1 MSGVWLSPVVVPKIS
16 GNVIEKITAEQLG
29 QQRQNAHPSG
39 TPRFF
44 DDPNTEDIRGS
55 LGELLFSSVYGFPV
69 DATIRP
75 SGDGGIDFI
84 TPIGIIDVKTALKP
98 YNLLVKKNEIYNP
111 VDIYILARDHGNG
124 GASFVGWEYA
134 SVMKNCPLKD
144 VGGFGIVSYYK
155 PAGELHPMAEF
166 DNLLKRG

>member
-55 LGELLFSSVYGFPV
+55 LGEL
-69 DATIRP
+69 
-75 SGDGGIDFI
+75 
-84 TPIGIIDVKTALKP
+84 
-98 YNLLVKKNEIYNP
+98 
-111 VDIYILARDHGNG
+111 
-124 GASFVGWEYA
+124 
-134 SVMKNCPLKD
+134 
-144 VGGFGIVSYYK
+144 
-155 PAGELHPMAEF
+155 
-166 DNLLKRG
+166 